1 MTLLS
6 NIYLHKII
14 YKDLFL
20 TVWIYNSI
28 AEKTVAGKVQ
38 YISIFKYIFG
48 IIEARN
54 SNIMFLYKKSL
65 TLEEKCL
72 KIIYIELKIH
82 RVGR

>member
-28 AEKTVAGKVQ
+28 VEKTVAGKVQ
-38 YISIFKYIFG
+38 YISIFKHIFG

-54 SNIMFLYKKSL
+54 SNIMCFYTKN
-65 TLEEKCL
+65 
-72 KIIYIELKIH
+72 H
-82 RVGR
+82 